1 MSTSNEL
8 TERSEVKIVI
18 ENLKY
23 MEEKGSGRTP
33 GPKGRKYF
41 VKLVL
46 GNEIRQT
53 AISERISAPSWS
65 DTFEFSLTN
74 NTSRLVLEVY
84 VHHRVRSDGVV
95 GRMEMS
101 LESLFGQEGEL

>member
-1 MSTSNEL
+1 MAPL
-8 TERSEVKIVI
+8 D
-18 ENLKY
+18 LKY
-23 MEEKGSGRTP
+23 MEEKGSGWTP

-53 AISERISAPSWS
+53 AISERTSVPSWS
-65 DTFEFSLTN
+65 DTFEFLTN